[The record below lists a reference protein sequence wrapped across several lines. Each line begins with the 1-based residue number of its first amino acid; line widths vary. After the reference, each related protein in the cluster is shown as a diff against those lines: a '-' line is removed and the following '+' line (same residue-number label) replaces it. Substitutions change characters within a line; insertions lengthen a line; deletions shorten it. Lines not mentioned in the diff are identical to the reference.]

1 MTVLVVVVAS
11 KARMT
16 VVTAVMVVVVV
27 ATATIHNE
35 MANKQV
41 VWRIEKSAVP
51 AYNSRVRSTLSFLN
65 KAKGGLVPR

>member
-16 VVTAVMVVVVV
+16 VVTAVVV
-27 ATATIHNE
+27 AAATTIHNE